1 MSTTYRAREALEP
14 MGQYRA
20 PNLWWQRRG
29 FEPPVC
35 PGWDPGP
42 PLSLLTSHHLCAS
55 RGGHRMQGAR
65 PTCCLLVGDK
75 GAQKVELT
83 FVAWNNQARHLG
95 LLEPGP
101 HPSLGRGWLLRM
113 FALKQCTG
121 RAELT

>member
-42 PLSLLTSHHLCAS
+42 PLSLLTSITCVPAEAGTGCRVPGQLAAFWLAT
-55 RGGHRMQGAR
+55 REHR
-65 PTCCLLVGDK
+65 K
-75 GAQKVELT
+75 S
-83 FVAWNNQARHLG
+83 N
-95 LLEPGP
+95 
-101 HPSLGRGWLLRM
+101 
-113 FALKQCTG
+113 
-121 RAELT
+121 

>member
-14 MGQYRA
+14 MGQDRA

-29 FEPPVC
+29 FESPVC
-35 PGWDPGP
+35 PGWDPPFPHSP
-42 PLSLLTSHHLCAS
+42 PITCVPAEA
-55 RGGHRMQGAR
+55 GTRMQGAR

-75 GAQKVELT
+75 AAQKVELT

-113 FALKQCTG
+113 FALKQCAG